1 MRNENKNKMT
11 TAQALKLFESMG
23 KSLYWLQAM
32 INLNYINRAQ
42 AGLIINKGG
51 IKWESF
57 IIKRQKYFMLY
68 R

>member
-1 MRNENKNKMT
+1 MKSKTKLT

-23 KSLYWLQAM
+23 KSLYWLKAM

-51 IKWESF
+51 IA
-57 IIKRQKYFMLY
+57 
-68 R
+68 

>member
-1 MRNENKNKMT
+1 VLCLEQRKEPEMRNENKNKMT

-51 IKWESF
+51 IK
-57 IIKRQKYFMLY
+57 
-68 R
+68 

>member
-51 IKWESF
+51 IK
-57 IIKRQKYFMLY
+57 
-68 R
+68 